1 MATLT
6 EETVEDALRE
16 FDGNMAAVGR
26 KFGVSRQ
33 GVWDFVQHHQVLQQV
48 VLEVKE
54 TFIDDIEGA
63 LYRGAK
69 EGNTT
74 AQIFILKT
82 QGRARG
88 YVERVENTGAD
99 GQPIEIV
106 VKHVERPAKTD

>member
-1 MATLT
+1 MALT
-6 EETVEDALRE
+6 EDDVAEALRE

-26 KFGVSRQ
+26 KLRVSRQ
-33 GVWDFVQHHQVLQQV
+33 AVWAYVQERESLKEIQS
-48 VLEVKE
+48 EVKE

-82 QGRARG
+82 QGRGRG

-99 GQPIEIV
+99 GQPIEVV
-106 VKHVERPAKTD
+106 VKHVERPAQTD